1 MPCRSYNYDR
11 GGRKMSKR
19 VGLEASHAAAE
30 AARMADVDVI
40 AAYPITPQTHIPERL
55 AEMVANGELNAA
67 YIPVESEHSAMSTC
81 LGAAAVGARTFT
93 ATAGQ
98 GLELMHEVVYIASSM
113 RYPIVMTVCN
123 RALSAPLSVWGD
135 HSDAMAVRDTG
146 WIQVFCQNN
155 QQAFDMTLWG
165 FRVGEDSRVL
175 FPVMVHFDGFHL
187 SHVTEPVI
195 LPEQKEVDEF
205 LPKFH
210 YPFALN
216 PDKPMTHGAFGPPDI
231 YSETKIAQEVAFR
244 KSKEVIIQ
252 GFKEFG
258 DIFGR
263 YYQPVESY
271 RTEGAKL
278 LLLTMGSFSET
289 AKIAI
294 DTKKNKG
301 ESVGLISLRLWRP
314 FPFEELRQAVKDAET
329 LIVFDRCISFGG
341 PGGPV
346 SSEVRSALYNEKER
360 PRVVSFVGGLGGRDM
375 SVKDF
380 EYVIDRGRDIVEKGS
395 MELFETVGIR
405 GKVTGIRG

>member
-1 MPCRSYNYDR
+1 
-11 GGRKMSKR
+11 MSKR
-19 VGLEASHAAAE
+19 IGLEASHAAAE

-55 AEMVANGELNAA
+55 AEMVADGELNAA
-67 YIPVESEHSAMSTC
+67 YIPVESEHSALSAC

-98 GLELMHEVVYIASSM
+98 GLELMHEVVYVASSM
-113 RYPIVMTVCN
+113 RYPIVMTICN

-155 QQAFDMTLWG
+155 QEAFDMTLWA

-195 LPEQKEVDEF
+195 LPEQKEVDKF

-244 KSKEVIIQ
+244 KSKDVIIQ

-263 YYQPVESY
+263 YYYPVESY

-294 DTKKNKG
+294 DTMKNKG
-301 ESVGLISLRLWRP
+301 ESVGLINLRLWRP
-314 FPFEELRQAVKDAET
+314 FPFGELRQAVKDAET

-346 SSEVRSALYNEKER
+346 SSEIRSALYSEKER
-360 PRVVSFVGGLGGRDM
+360 PMVVSFIGGLGGRDM

-380 EYVIDRGRDIVEKGS
+380 EYVVDRGREILEKGS
-395 MELFETVGIR
+395 EELFETVGIR